1 MIFENLF
8 PENKVWIYISSQLID
23 KSLFNKLN
31 EKFNNFFTDWKS
43 HGEQIQGEFKVI
55 DNYIIALT
63 ATVRNG
69 GMCGRAV
76 DAQVRFM
83 KDLDQDF
90 DMDLLNRNKM
100 GFISDNQL
108 KIFDFKDLN
117 NLIKQNEINQNTI
130 WCNTF
135 LSTNNEE
142 VYLPFSKSPFASLYF
157 SK

>member
-23 KSLFNKLN
+23 KSLNNKLN
-31 EKFNNFFTDWKS
+31 KKFNNFFTDWKS

-90 DMDLLNRNKM
+90 DLDLLNRNKM
-100 GFISDNQL
+100 GFISNNQL
-108 KIFDFKDLN
+108 KIFDFKDLD
-117 NLIKQNEINQNTI
+117 K
-130 WCNTF
+130 F
-135 LSTNNEE
+135 
-142 VYLPFSKSPFASLYF
+142 KKASDL
-157 SK
+157 KNVGQ